1 MEVWALVTGRRPT
14 SAPWPAGPTTRR
26 WSTGFLVL
34 TTHRHQCGAKEADT
48 PRTEKL
54 MVTGRSR
61 PEPVTTVT
69 DHALALREYATG
81 PHRLDIHTA
90 M

>member
-1 MEVWALVTGRRPT
+1 
-14 SAPWPAGPTTRR
+14 
-26 WSTGFLVL
+26 
-34 TTHRHQCGAKEADT
+34 
-48 PRTEKL
+48 